1 MNRFNFIPDEIKE
14 EKRAKI
20 YKLKYAVLALS
31 FVCTAFLALYIPHA
45 YINKLESKEE
55 TLLKDLKNC
64 QASIYNV
71 NEAHINNQLYKE
83 YLRAESLL
91 LEQKSVLY
99 GSISKLV
106 DMHIPQREIYV
117 DSLEYKKGEIQ
128 ITGST
133 SNYNMI
139 SSFINGINEL
149 GVFSEARLLN
159 IKRGFKPE
167 SFSFTIS
174 VTL

>member
-14 EKRAKI
+14 ENRAKI
-20 YKLKYAVLALS
+20 YKLKNAVLILS
-31 FVCTAFLALYIPHA
+31 VICTVFLALYIPHA
-45 YINKLESKEE
+45 YINKLKNNEE

-71 NEAHINNQLYKE
+71 NEIHVNDQLYKD

-91 LEQKSVLY
+91 LKQKNVLY
-99 GSISKLV
+99 GSISKLANI
-106 DMHIPQREIYV
+106 DILQSNMYV

-128 ITGST
+128 IIGST
-133 SNYNMI
+133 SDYNMI
-139 SSFINGINEL
+139 SSFIKGLNEL
-149 GVFSEARLLN
+149 GVFNEARLLN
-159 IKRGFKPE
+159 VKRDFKPG

-174 VTL
+174 VSL